1 MCVGG
6 LGSLSWGG
14 GEELGV
20 KVDFHHIVK
29 QLGCK
34 CLNQVLLLSFLPP
47 SWFVGQHHMH
57 VNIYI
62 SVFFSPACA
71 DVFRFQKAMYG

>member
-1 MCVGG
+1 MCGG
-6 LGSLSWGG
+6 LGQFVVGR
-14 GEELGV
+14 GV

-47 SWFVGQHHMH
+47 SWFVGQHQMH
-57 VNIYI
+57 FNIYI
-62 SVFFSPACA
+62 SCLFFSACA

>member
-1 MCVGG
+1 MCGG
-6 LGSLSWGG
+6 LRQLVVGRGG
-14 GEELGV
+14 GELGV

-47 SWFVGQHHMH
+47 SWFVGQHQMH
-57 VNIYI
+57 LNIYI
-62 SVFFSPACA
+62 SCLFFSACA

>member
-1 MCVGG
+1 MCGG
-6 LGSLSWGG
+6 LRQLVVGRGAGG
-14 GEELGV
+14 LGV

-47 SWFVGQHHMH
+47 SWFVGQHQMH

-62 SVFFSPACA
+62 SVFFPPACA